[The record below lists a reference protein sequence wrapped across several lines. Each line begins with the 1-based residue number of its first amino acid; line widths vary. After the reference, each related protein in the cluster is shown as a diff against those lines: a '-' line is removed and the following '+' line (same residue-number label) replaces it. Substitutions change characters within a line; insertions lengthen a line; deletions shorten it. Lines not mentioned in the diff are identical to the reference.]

1 MMVGET
7 KVLETKRLATDNGN
21 SSQPTKIL
29 RIDLNSSMGI
39 SVRGEDKNG
48 WDDNDTNEDQHE
60 RLCANSSHNIQG
72 YDQVIEKKDRKHL
85 QQLATKFHSMKK
97 LN

>member
-1 MMVGET
+1 M
-7 KVLETKRLATDNGN
+7 R
-21 SSQPTKIL
+21 
-29 RIDLNSSMGI
+29 I

-48 WDDNDTNEDQHE
+48 WDDNDNNEDQHE

-72 YDQVIEKKDRKHL
+72 YDQVIEKKDIKHL